1 MTNAPKNY
9 NEFSNFYSTIGAF
22 VIIIFLNQDMEL
34 RNASLLDRAKAST
47 IDILLLI
54 FLMYSFSIA
63 FEFFENVSAHIR
75 KWLMIFLF
83 LIYEPLANSIGTT
96 FGNYMMDIRVRK
108 AKDELKNLNIFQ
120 SFFRYIFKILF
131 GWFSFVTIFFN
142 KRNRAIHDFVGGSV
156 MIKV

>member
-1 MTNAPKNY
+1 
-9 NEFSNFYSTIGAF
+9 
-22 VIIIFLNQDMEL
+22 MEL

-96 FGNYMMDIRVRK
+96 FGKYDGYK
-108 AKDELKNLNIFQ
+108 
-120 SFFRYIFKILF
+120 S
-131 GWFSFVTIFFN
+131 
-142 KRNRAIHDFVGGSV
+142 
-156 MIKV
+156 